1 MGFASA
7 RKANLTAEIAR
18 LEKELSELSNNLSES
33 QVGYKRARIQR
44 LKQELADVDK
54 NQFKGASDKL
64 KQDMN
69 QQDMMAA
76 MAAFQGR
83 ID

>member
-54 NQFKGASDKL
+54 NKFKDASDKL

-76 MAAFQGR
+76 MAAFQGQKS
-83 ID
+83 

>member
-18 LEKELSELSNNLSES
+18 LEKELLELSNNLSES

-44 LKQELADVDK
+44 LKQELADIDK

-76 MAAFQGR
+76 MAAFQGQKS
-83 ID
+83 

>member
-76 MAAFQGR
+76 MAAFQGQKS
-83 ID
+83 